1 MRRLFFIKKRFS
13 PHGGAE
19 NYMRTLMDRLKG
31 EFEINVLSHAWVPT
45 EGIRFH
51 RVPVVNAGSYLS
63 TATFNRNA
71 CALLKELRSPCT
83 VSFERTTCQDIYR
96 AGEGCHAEWLAIR
109 RRVEPFYKKIS
120 FSLNPLHRLLLSLE
134 RELFSSTGLIIAN
147 SGMVKEQIIRHY
159 GVREER
165 ITVIRNGVDLAR
177 FTPENREKR
186 RGEVRERLGLR
197 DGEKAVLFVGSGFRR
212 KGLGTLMEAFA
223 LLKEP
228 HRRLLVAGKGETRGY
243 RALAEKR
250 GISGRVVFLGP
261 YREIEGLY
269 AAADL
274 FVLPTLYDPFSNA
287 TLEAMASGL
296 PVVTTRSNGAAEIIG
311 EGQEGYVP
319 ESLSDAREWAGRIS
333 LALEECAAMGAKAR
347 KRAEAF
353 SIDRAAGEFADVVR
367 RGTDRGGAAA

>member
-19 NYMRTLMDRLKG
+19 NYLRTLMDRLKG

-71 CALLKELRSPCT
+71 CALLRELRASCT

-109 RRVEPFYKKIS
+109 GRTEPFYKKIS

-134 RELFSSTGLIIAN
+134 QKLFATTGRIVAN
-147 SGMVKEQIIRHY
+147 SGMVKGQIIRHY
-159 GVREER
+159 GVREEK
-165 ITVIRNGVDLAR
+165 ITVLHNGVDLER
-177 FTPENREKR
+177 FTPGNRER
-186 RGEVRERLGLR
+186 WRGEVRERLGLR
-197 DGEKAVLFVGSGFRR
+197 EGEKTVLFVGSGFRR
-212 KGLGTLMEAFA
+212 KGLGTLLEAFA
-223 LLKEP
+223 LLQEP
-228 HRRLLVAGKGETRGY
+228 HRRLLVAGKGETEAY
-243 RALAEKR
+243 RELAKER

-269 AAADL
+269 AASDL

-296 PVVTTRSNGAAEIIG
+296 PVITSRNNGAAEIIG
-311 EGQEGYVP
+311 EGQ
-319 ESLSDAREWAGRIS
+319 
-333 LALEECAAMGAKAR
+333 
-347 KRAEAF
+347 
-353 SIDRAAGEFADVVR
+353 
-367 RGTDRGGAAA
+367 

>member
-1 MRRLFFIKKRFS
+1 
-13 PHGGAE
+13 
-19 NYMRTLMDRLKG
+19 MRTLMDRLKG

-51 RVPVVNAGSYLS
+51 RVPVVNAGSFLS

-71 CALLKELRSPCT
+71 CALLKELRASCS

-96 AGEGCHAEWLAIR
+96 AGEGCHAEWLALR
-109 RRVEPFYKKIS
+109 KRTEPLYKKIS
-120 FSLNPLHRLLLSLE
+120 FSINPLHRLLLSLE
-134 RELFSSTGLIIAN
+134 RELFSTTRLIIAN

-159 GVREER
+159 GVREEK
-165 ITVIRNGVDLAR
+165 ITVIHNGVDLER
-177 FTPENREKR
+177 FTPANRDKW

-197 DGEKAVLFVGSGFRR
+197 SGERALLFVGSGFRR
-212 KGLGTLMEAFA
+212 KGLGTLLEAFA

-228 HRRLLVAGKGETRGY
+228 HSRLVVAGKGETDRY
-243 RALAEKR
+243 RSRAEGL
-250 GISGRVVFLGP
+250 GISGKVTFLGP
-261 YREIEGLY
+261 YKEIEGLY

-296 PVVTTRSNGAAEIIG
+296 PVVTSRNTGAAEIIS

-319 ESLSDAREWAGRIS
+319 DTLSDAREWAGRIDR
-333 LALEECAAMGAKAR
+333 ALDAGAAMGERAR
-347 KRAEAF
+347 KKAEEF
-353 SIDRAAGEFADVVR
+353 SIGRAAGEFAEAVR
-367 RGTDRGGAAA
+367 RITDRRESRE